1 MNRLYEEGIVT
12 EVQSSGKRLVKVAMT
27 RFGKNFKN
35 DWNVITDW
43 IRAYQP
49 ATGQG
54 SEGIHGKL
62 GVGDYVILSFR
73 DYPNNQYPFVAFK
86 NLTTND
92 DNIEVSDDKKIKYN
106 SHTIDFKKDGA
117 IEINHKD
124 GSSITI
130 ADGEIVLERGSKITG
145 LYLGITE
152 LINTFN
158 THTHN
163 GNLGYPTGIPIVP
176 IVINV
181 SDTYVKIM

>member
-1 MNRLYEEGIVT
+1 MNRLYEEGIIT

-73 DYPNNQYPFVAFK
+73 DYPDNQLPFVAFK

-106 SHTIDFKKDGA
+106 DHTIDFKKNGA
-117 IEINHKD
+117 IEINHSG

-130 ADGEIVLERGSKITG
+130 SDGEIVLDKGSLLNGIFLGLTDLIT
-145 LYLGITE
+145 I
-152 LINTFN
+152 FN

-163 GNLGYPTGIPIVP
+163 GNLGYPTGIPLNQI
-176 IVINV
+176 IIN
-181 SDTYVKIM
+181 DTYLKIM

>member
-35 DWNVITDW
+35 NWYVITDW

-73 DYPNNQYPFVAFK
+73 DYPNNQLPFVAFK
-86 NLTTND
+86 NLTTDD
-92 DNIEVSDDKKIKYN
+92 DNIAVGDDKKIKYN
-106 SHTIDFKKDGA
+106 SHTIDFKKDDV
-117 IEINHKD
+117 IKITHKD
-124 GSSITI
+124 GSFVKID
-130 ADGEIVLERGSKITG
+130 DGEIELSKDGQLTQF
-145 LYLGITE
+145 
-152 LINTFN
+152 LIGVHDLIAIFN
-158 THTHN
+158 AHTHN
-163 GNLGYPTGIPIVP
+163 GNLGYPTGIPLNP
-176 IVINV
+176 IVLTIA
-181 SDTYVKIM
+181 DTSVKIL